1 MHLTKRTYAGV
12 AALLSIPMMLSAC
25 AGSRTYA
32 EAPSIEM
39 VSNELPTP
47 SRGDLLAQNRPYF
60 IGPNDKL
67 LIDVFGIDELSQR
80 RVQLD
85 ASGRISFPL
94 IGAVEAA
101 GLTPAELASE
111 IERRLRGQYIRD
123 PQVTVNLEATTS
135 QVVTV
140 DGQVNKPGIY
150 PVVGKMTLI
159 RAVANA
165 GGTGEFARLDDVV
178 IQRTVNGQKY
188 LALYNLQ
195 AIRQGNYADP
205 EIFANDIIFVGDS
218 PRRRLFRDIISASGL
233 ITAPIVAI
241 LR

>member
-12 AALLSIPMMLSAC
+12 AALLSIPMLSAC

-32 EAPSIEM
+32 ESPSIEM

>member
-1 MHLTKRTYAGV
+1 ML
-12 AALLSIPMMLSAC
+12 LSAC
-25 AGSRTYA
+25 AGSRSYA